1 MTSLFKHN
9 KERIILGGNETPSS
23 KIRLGIAYIRRK
35 IPCPPVLL
43 LKPLQL
49 CSASFYHFPYQLLPD
64 RPYLRFAS
72 QS

>member
-35 IPCPPVLL
+35 IPCPPVL
-43 LKPLQL
+43 
-49 CSASFYHFPYQLLPD
+49 Y
-64 RPYLRFAS
+64 
-72 QS
+72 